1 MNAASHPSLPLI
13 ACLLATLIPVFFGKL
28 AVTPTWLSLQA
39 LDPAPSAAPEMTP
52 VKKQLVVDGT
62 ELADRMARKHK
73 VKLAWGTDIMFDP
86 TLAENQSPDILKIE
100 Q

>member
-1 MNAASHPSLPLI
+1 MEAGVKCVEHGQLLDEASI
-13 ACLLATLIPVFFGKL
+13 ELLAKKDV
-28 AVTPTWLSLQA
+28 WLSLQE

>member
-1 MNAASHPSLPLI
+1 MEAGVKCVEHGQLLDEASI
-13 ACLLATLIPVFFGKL
+13 ELLAKKDV
-28 AVTPTWLSLQA
+28 WLSLQA

-73 VKLAWGTDIMFDP
+73 RVFDEDQGRALTFGT
-86 TLAENQSPDILKIE
+86 
-100 Q
+100 